1 MSSSGLEVDFV
12 GLVVFEYGGPTALAA
27 AAAAWP
33 PSASPPAAPN

>member
-1 MSSSGLEVDFV
+1 MSSSGLEVGF
-12 GLVVFEYGGPTALAA
+12 GLVVFESGAPTALAA